1 MLLFLASLNFLHFA
15 NSNCNISLLLLYV
28 LVALCA
34 LNLKKHQFLKE
45 PQRTRCEWNNS
56 FRLNGTAQGTNRPS
70 ERLWKRAAGIFFYYN
85 ITYGSRTPLMK
96 ERRVMHMYNIERERA
111 FWILNRDRQI
121 TEMLVKSRNLQFPS
135 KFALLIGPLM
145 LLLLLKLVQLWRS
158 IGFQSIIL
166 ALCGNSFLDNI
177 HSFISPSLVK
187 TIVRFKMTLE
197 WS

>member
-1 MLLFLASLNFLHFA
+1 METSGWNF
-15 NSNCNISLLLLYV
+15 
-28 LVALCA
+28 
-34 LNLKKHQFLKE
+34 
-45 PQRTRCEWNNS
+45 
-56 FRLNGTAQGTNRPS
+56 
-70 ERLWKRAAGIFFYYN
+70 FFYYN

-166 ALCGNSFLDNI
+166 ALCGNSFLDNT

-187 TIVRFKMTLE
+187 TIVRFNVLFTGNRSMELPKPYLPCRMFFALPNAKIY
-197 WS
+197 SR